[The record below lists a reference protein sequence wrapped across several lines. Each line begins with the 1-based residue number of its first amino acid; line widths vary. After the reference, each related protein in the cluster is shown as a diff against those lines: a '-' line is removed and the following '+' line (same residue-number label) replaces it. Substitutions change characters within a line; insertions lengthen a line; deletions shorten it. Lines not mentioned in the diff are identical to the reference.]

1 MKTVTD
7 FYKMKKTNEKIAM
20 ITAYD
25 YPSAKGVEKSGADI
39 LLVGDSLGMVVL
51 GYDSTIPV
59 TMDEMIH
66 HTKAARRGAPNTFIV
81 SDLPFGSYHIS
92 DSETILNG
100 ARFLQ
105 EGAAN
110 AIKLEGPFP
119 EKIRMLTAV
128 GIPVVAHLG
137 LTPQSVGVLGGYKVQ
152 GKSSSD
158 AEKIINDAVAV
169 QEAGAVMLVLECV
182 PKELSAHISNILKI
196 PVIGIGAGVE
206 TDGQVLVY
214 HDILQYGI
222 DRTAK
227 FVKTYANVNAITEDA
242 LSKFTSEVKSGV
254 FPSNEHSFD
263 GNKEELSF
271 LYGGKNEDYGG
282 MRYSCSG

>member
-7 FYKMKKTNEKIAM
+7 FYKMKENAEKITM

-25 YPSAKGVEKSGADI
+25 FPSAKLVEKSGAEI

-59 TMDEMIH
+59 TMDDMIH
-66 HTKAARRGAPNTFIV
+66 HSKAARRGAPNTFIV

-92 DSETILNG
+92 ESDTVRNG

-105 EGAAN
+105 ESNAN

-119 EKIRMLTAV
+119 DKIQLLTAA

-152 GKSSSD
+152 GKTASD
-158 AEKIINDAVAV
+158 AEKIVNDAIAV
-169 QEAGAVMLVLECV
+169 QNAGAIMLVLECV
-182 PKELSAHISNILKI
+182 PKELSAHISTILRI

-214 HDILQYGI
+214 HDIIQYGI

-227 FVKTYANVNAITEDA
+227 FVKTYANVNAITEEA
-242 LSKFTSEVKSGV
+242 LTNFVNDVKSSA
-254 FPSNEHSFD
+254 FPSKEYSFN
-263 GNKEELSF
+263 GNKDELSF
-271 LYGGKNEDYGG
+271 LYGGKK
-282 MRYSCSG
+282 

>member
-7 FYKMKKTNEKIAM
+7 FYKMKKTNEKIVM

-25 YPSAKGVEKSGADI
+25 YPSAKGVETSGADI
-39 LLVGDSLGMVVL
+39 VLVGDSLGMVVL

-92 DSETILNG
+92 DSETIRNG

-105 EGAAN
+105 ESAAN
-110 AIKLEGPFP
+110 AVKLEGPFP

-137 LTPQSVGVLGGYKVQ
+137 LTPQAVGVLGGYKVQ

-169 QEAGAVMLVLECV
+169 QKAGAIMLVLECV
-182 PKELSAHISNILKI
+182 PKELSAYITDILKI
-196 PVIGIGAGVE
+196 PVIGIGAGVD

-227 FVKTYANVNAITEDA
+227 FVKTYANVNAISVDA
-242 LSKFTSEVKSGV
+242 LSKFTSEVQAGA

-271 LYGGKNEDYGG
+271 LYGGKNEGN
-282 MRYSCSG
+282 